1 MLGSTFSSQSKIK
14 PVHGLAEPVI
24 YKHISCSMADGAL
37 SQILAPGFL
46 RMRQIVALERRNIP
60 PQGFGLSSL
69 IPSQMAPVAR
79 TAPFCLR
86 ASPFLSWWKDSCD
99 YGLERCCGL
108 GRRDLQMFLISQ
120 QTLAS
125 KHSLELVNLASGYLI
140 YKGSPWE
147 RKRSHCQART
157 ATSIPSQCG
166 GWGRRLFSSRSCF
179 WTIKQTQGQSWRF
192 SETISK

>member
-1 MLGSTFSSQSKIK
+1 
-14 PVHGLAEPVI
+14 
-24 YKHISCSMADGAL
+24 MADGAL

-60 PQGFGLSSL
+60 PQGCGLSSL

-86 ASPFLSWWKDSCD
+86 ASPFLSWWKASCD
-99 YGLERCCGL
+99 YDLGRCCGL
-108 GRRDLQMFLISQ
+108 GRHDLQMFLISQ

-125 KHSLELVNLASGYLI
+125 KHSLELVDLASGHPI
-140 YKGSPWE
+140 YKGSPRE
-147 RKRSHCQART
+147 RKRSHCQAPT
-157 ATSIPSQCG
+157 DTSIPSQWR

-179 WTIKQTQGQSWRF
+179 WTYKTNSRSKLTFSWDHLKVKWKSPRGA
-192 SETISK
+192 S